1 MVITILFEVFKEYNF
16 GSSGW

>member
-16 GSSGW
+16 GSSRW